1 MSRDGEGGVP
11 SIYADNERE
20 ITGSFRV
27 TPAGDN
33 MWRNVSFI
41 LGLIIAGGTVFSIL
55 GKAFYVTRT
64 EYTEKVL
71 SDSVERTDVKKTL
84 EAMNKLLSNVEIGLK
99 ELSDTVTDLKASDT
113 RTSDTRVTGSRRRP

>member
-1 MSRDGEGGVP
+1 MSNNEGGVP
-11 SIYADNERE
+11 SSFIDNERE

-27 TPAGDN
+27 SPAGDN
-33 MWRNVSFI
+33 NIWRTISFI

-71 SDSVERTDVKKTL
+71 SDSVERIDVKKTL
-84 EAMNKLLSNVEIGLK
+84 ESVNKTLSKVEDGLRQ
-99 ELSDTVTDLKASDT
+99 LSDTVADLK
-113 RTSDTRVTGSRRRP
+113 TSSAKVTGRKP